1 MEMNIADK
9 IDHTMLKADA
19 SEETIRRYCREA
31 AAYGF
36 ASVCV
41 NSCHVLLVSQLLEGT
56 GVKVCCVAGFP
67 LGAMSTAAKAFESR
81 QAVSDGA
88 DEVDMVI
95 NIGAL
100 KDGNDERV
108 EEDIRQV
115 VQAAKNVPGREPAL
129 VKVILETCLLTKE
142 EIVRACR
149 LAEKAGADYV
159 KTSTGFS
166 TGGATVEDVALMKET
181 VGGRMKVKA
190 SGGIRTPEQARAML
204 AAGADRL
211 GAGNGVIL
219 LDNIDDV

>member
-100 KDGNDERV
+100 KGGNDDRV